1 VPEFAGEPSV
11 AITHGVDMPLIGLG
25 VWQLEL
31 GRETYDAV
39 RAALDAG
46 YRHIDTAAGYRNEAS
61 VGEAIRDSGLPR
73 KAVFVT
79 TKLRASEEPEAGLAR
94 SLDRLGLEWVDL
106 YLIHSPRGG
115 SGRHWPVLEDQHR
128 RGLARAI
135 GVSNWSGRG
144 LRDLVADAAIPPAV
158 NQIDF
163 SPFSYS
169 RATVDAHRELG
180 VVLEGYSPLARGRG
194 LSDPLVAAIADRH
207 RRSPA
212 QVLIRWSIQHG
223 VPAIPRS
230 KDPGRIAA
238 NRDVFD
244 FSLHDEEMATLDAL
258 GY

>member
-1 VPEFAGEPSV
+1 MPEFAGEPSV
-11 AITHGVDMPLIGLG
+11 TIAPGVDMPLIGLG

-61 VGEAIRDSGLPR
+61 VGDAIRDSGIPR
-73 KAVFVT
+73 EEVFVT
-79 TKLRASEEPEAGLAR
+79 TKLRASEEPESGLTR
-94 SLDRLGLEWVDL
+94 SLDRLGMEWVDL

-115 SGRHWPVLEDQHR
+115 SGRHWPALEDQHR

-135 GVSNWSGRG
+135 GVSNWSDRG
-144 LRDLVADAAIPPAV
+144 LRELVADAKIRPAV

-169 RATVDAHRELG
+169 RATVATHDELG
-180 VVLEGYSPLARGRG
+180 VVLEGYSPLARGQG
-194 LSDPLVAAIADRH
+194 LSHPLVGAIAERH
-207 RRSPA
+207 RRSAA
-212 QVLIRWSIQHG
+212 QVLIRWSIQQG

-230 KDPGRIAA
+230 RDRGRIAA

-244 FSLHDEEMATLDAL
+244 FALEDSEMEALDGL